1 MLCVNAD
8 AIGELLGIMA
18 RAGVDRALAV
28 DALVQALERVATKRQ
43 QLVERD
49 TQPRFSAGALLK
61 DLHLARMARESLHV
75 DAPLMECALAEFER
89 VVETGVGNEDYIAV
103 SSSAGR
109 TLRALR
115 SGSACRAAA
124 FERHALARNR
134 ETVLQCE
141 RLERARWNRIRNVF
155 DRAAGAAAK
164 VRMPRSRRLVGRRVD
179 PRHVQL
185 GDQTEFAQPFKA
197 AIDGRESDA
206 RPPLVCFREDI
217 RRRKVA
223 ADPARLH
230 DFVNELVVLRQLW
243 LERTRPY

>member
-75 DAPLMECALAEFER
+75 NAPLMECALAEFER

-103 SSSAGR
+103 
-109 TLRALR
+109 
-115 SGSACRAAA
+115 
-124 FERHALARNR
+124 ALAQ
-134 ETVLQCE
+134 E
-141 RLERARWNRIRNVF
+141 
-155 DRAAGAAAK
+155 
-164 VRMPRSRRLVGRRVD
+164 GR
-179 PRHVQL
+179 
-185 GDQTEFAQPFKA
+185 
-197 AIDGRESDA
+197 
-206 RPPLVCFREDI
+206 
-217 RRRKVA
+217 
-223 ADPARLH
+223 
-230 DFVNELVVLRQLW
+230 
-243 LERTRPY
+243 